1 MSENIKIKL
10 KSFKNPLVLLAV
22 FITTYIS
29 VVTGK
34 LEFLSV
40 AMLLAGAEIVYFPVK
55 EIFNKNLDKGDKH
68 DNYIKPV
75 FEK

>member
-1 MSENIKIKL
+1 MKTLFRKL
-10 KSFKNPLVLLAV
+10 KSLKNPLVLLAV

-40 AMLLAGAEIVYFPVK
+40 AMLLAGAEIAYFPVK
-55 EIFNKNLDKGDKH
+55 EIFNKNLDKGDKY
-68 DNYIKPV
+68 DN
-75 FEK
+75 

>member
-1 MSENIKIKL
+1 MNENIRTKL
-10 KSFKNPLVLLAV
+10 KSFKNPLVLWTV

-29 VVTGK
+29 VVTYK

-40 AMLLAGAEIVYFPVK
+40 AMLLAGAEIVYSPVK

-68 DNYIKPV
+68 DN
-75 FEK
+75 

>member
-1 MSENIKIKL
+1 MSENIKTKL

-29 VVTGK
+29 VVIGK

-40 AMLLAGAEIVYFPVK
+40 AMLLAGAEIVYSPVK

-68 DNYIKPV
+68 DN
-75 FEK
+75 

>member
-1 MSENIKIKL
+1 MKTLFRKL

-22 FITTYIS
+22 FVTTYIS

-40 AMLLAGAEIVYFPVK
+40 AMLLAGAEIVYSSVK
-55 EIFNKNLDKGDKH
+55 EIFNKNLNKGDKH
-68 DNYIKPV
+68 DN
-75 FEK
+75 

>member
-1 MSENIKIKL
+1 MKTLFRKL

-40 AMLLAGAEIVYFPVK
+40 VMLLAGAEIVYSPVK

-68 DNYIKPV
+68 DN
-75 FEK
+75 

>member
-1 MSENIKIKL
+1 MSENIKTKL

-29 VVTGK
+29 VVTDK

-40 AMLLAGAEIVYFPVK
+40 AMLLAGAEIVYSPVK

-68 DNYIKPV
+68 DN
-75 FEK
+75 

>member
-1 MSENIKIKL
+1 MNENIKTKL
-10 KSFKNPLVLLAV
+10 KSFKNPLVLWAV
-22 FITTYIS
+22 FTTTYTS

-40 AMLLAGAEIVYFPVK
+40 AMLLAGAEIVYSSVK

-68 DNYIKPV
+68 DN
-75 FEK
+75 

>member
-1 MSENIKIKL
+1 MSENIKTKL
-10 KSFKNPLVLLAV
+10 KGFKNPLVLWAV
-22 FITTYIS
+22 FVTTYIS

-40 AMLLAGAEIVYFPVK
+40 AMLLAGAEIVYSPVK

-68 DNYIKPV
+68 DN
-75 FEK
+75 

>member
-1 MSENIKIKL
+1 MGCIYYN
-10 KSFKNPLVLLAV
+10 LVLWAV
-22 FITTYIS
+22 FITTYVS

-68 DNYIKPV
+68 DN
-75 FEK
+75 

>member
-1 MSENIKIKL
+1 MSENIKTKL
-10 KSFKNPLVLLAV
+10 KSFKNPLVLWAV

-29 VVTGK
+29 VVTDK

-40 AMLLAGAEIVYFPVK
+40 AMLLAGAEIVYSPVK

-68 DNYIKPV
+68 DN
-75 FEK
+75 

>member
-1 MSENIKIKL
+1 MGENIKTKL
-10 KSFKNPLVLLAV
+10 KRFKNLLVLLAV

-29 VVTGK
+29 VVTDK

-40 AMLLAGAEIVYFPVK
+40 AMLLAGAEIVYSPVK

-68 DNYIKPV
+68 DN
-75 FEK
+75 

>member
-1 MSENIKIKL
+1 MSENIKTKL
-10 KSFKNPLVLLAV
+10 KSFKNPLVLWTV

-29 VVTGK
+29 VVTYK

-40 AMLLAGAEIVYFPVK
+40 VMLLAGAEVVYSPVK

-68 DNYIKPV
+68 DN
-75 FEK
+75 

>member
-1 MSENIKIKL
+1 MSENIKTKL
-10 KSFKNPLVLLAV
+10 KSLKNPLVLLAV

-55 EIFNKNLDKGDKH
+55 EILNKNLDKGDKH
-68 DNYIKPV
+68 DN
-75 FEK
+75 

>member
-1 MSENIKIKL
+1 MSENIKTKL

-40 AMLLAGAEIVYFPVK
+40 AMLLAGAEIVYSPVK

-68 DNYIKPV
+68 DN
-75 FEK
+75 

>member
-1 MSENIKIKL
+1 MKTLFRKL

-40 AMLLAGAEIVYFPVK
+40 AMLLAGAEIVYSSVK

-68 DNYIKPV
+68 DN
-75 FEK
+75 

>member
-1 MSENIKIKL
+1 MSENIKTKL
-10 KSFKNPLVLLAV
+10 KSFKNPLVLWTV

-29 VVTGK
+29 VVTNK

-40 AMLLAGAEIVYFPVK
+40 AMLLAGAEIVYSPVK

-68 DNYIKPV
+68 DN
-75 FEK
+75 

>member
-1 MSENIKIKL
+1 MKTLFRKL
-10 KSFKNPLVLLAV
+10 KSFKNPLVLWTV

-29 VVTGK
+29 VVTDK

-40 AMLLAGAEIVYFPVK
+40 AMLLAGAEIVYSPVK

-68 DNYIKPV
+68 DN
-75 FEK
+75 

>member
-1 MSENIKIKL
+1 MKTLFRKL

-40 AMLLAGAEIVYFPVK
+40 AMLLAGAEIVYSPVK

-68 DNYIKPV
+68 DN
-75 FEK
+75 

>member
-1 MSENIKIKL
+1 MRENIKTKL
-10 KSFKNPLVLLAV
+10 KSFKNPLVLWVV

-34 LEFLSV
+34 LGFLSV

-68 DNYIKPV
+68 DN
-75 FEK
+75 

>member
-1 MSENIKIKL
+1 MKTLFRKL
-10 KSFKNPLVLLAV
+10 KSFKNPLVLWAV

-40 AMLLAGAEIVYFPVK
+40 AMLLAGAEIVYSPVK

-68 DNYIKPV
+68 DN
-75 FEK
+75 

>member
-1 MSENIKIKL
+1 MSENIKTKL

-22 FITTYIS
+22 FITTYTS

-40 AMLLAGAEIVYFPVK
+40 AMLLAGAEIVYSSVK

-68 DNYIKPV
+68 DN
-75 FEK
+75 

>member
-1 MSENIKIKL
+1 MSENIKTKL

-29 VVTGK
+29 VVTDK

-40 AMLLAGAEIVYFPVK
+40 AMLLAGAEIVYSSVK

-68 DNYIKPV
+68 DN
-75 FEK
+75 

>member
-1 MSENIKIKL
+1 MGENIKTKL
-10 KSFKNPLVLLAV
+10 KSFKNPLVLWAV

-29 VVTGK
+29 VVTNK

-40 AMLLAGAEIVYFPVK
+40 AMLLAGAEIVYSTVK

-68 DNYIKPV
+68 DN
-75 FEK
+75 

>member
-1 MSENIKIKL
+1 MSENIKTKL
-10 KSFKNPLVLLAV
+10 KSFKNSLVLWVV

-40 AMLLAGAEIVYFPVK
+40 AMLLAGAEIVYSPVK

-68 DNYIKPV
+68 DN
-75 FEK
+75 

>member
-1 MSENIKIKL
+1 MKTLFRKL
-10 KSFKNPLVLLAV
+10 KSFKNPLVLWAV
-22 FITTYIS
+22 FITTYTS

-40 AMLLAGAEIVYFPVK
+40 AMLLAGAEIVYFSVK

-68 DNYIKPV
+68 DN
-75 FEK
+75 

>member
-1 MSENIKIKL
+1 MNENIKTKL
-10 KSFKNPLVLLAV
+10 KSLKNPLVLWAV
-22 FITTYIS
+22 FVTTYTS

-40 AMLLAGAEIVYFPVK
+40 AMLLAGAEIVYSSVK

-68 DNYIKPV
+68 DN
-75 FEK
+75 

>member
-1 MSENIKIKL
+1 MSENIKTKL
-10 KSFKNPLVLLAV
+10 KGFKNPLVLWAV

-29 VVTGK
+29 VVTDK

-55 EIFNKNLDKGDKH
+55 EIFNKNLDKGDEH
-68 DNYIKPV
+68 DN
-75 FEK
+75 